1 MSNPSSQTEKVSVRR
16 SPKYLT
22 FMITGGI
29 IGVIVAGI
37 LGLTIPEQQRTAEP
51 IVTLLIA
58 YIGGIGVVLG
68 IIAALIVDRIG
79 LAKAKTVEATKLK
92 Q

>member
-1 MSNPSSQTEKVSVRR
+1 MTNPSSKTEKVTVRR

-22 FMITGGI
+22 FIITGAV
-29 IGVIVAGI
+29 IGVIVAGVI
-37 LGLTIPEQQRTAEP
+37 GLTIPEQQRTAEP
-51 IVTLLIA
+51 VVTYLIA

-68 IIAALIVDRIG
+68 IVVALFVDRIG

>member
-1 MSNPSSQTEKVSVRR
+1 MTNSSSQTEKVTVRR

-22 FMITGGI
+22 FMITGGV
-29 IGVIVAGI
+29 IGLIVAGI

-51 IVTLLIA
+51 IVTLLFA
-58 YIGGIGVVLG
+58 YLGGIGVVLG
-68 IIAALIVDRIG
+68 VIAALIVDRIG